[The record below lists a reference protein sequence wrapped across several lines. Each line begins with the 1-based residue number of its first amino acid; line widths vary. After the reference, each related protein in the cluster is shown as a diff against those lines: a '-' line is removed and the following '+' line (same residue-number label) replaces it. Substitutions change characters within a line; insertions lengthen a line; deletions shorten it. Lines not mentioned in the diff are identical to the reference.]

1 MYRMKNKKLNHI
13 LFWVF
18 VITISVLMNSCSARK
33 AEKNRIN
40 EETKTE
46 MATKNDIDK
55 KEESVSNIEEKTT
68 VVEKEK
74 VKETETTYKPIDP
87 TKEATVTTPEGK
99 KHTLNNA
106 EVVIKETDKDK
117 ETKTDTSI
125 NSEITNKSELI
136 DKSKADNKA
145 NIKKGSEA
153 ILIDRK
159 ESNPLN
165 LLWLLIPVVIVLFL
179 LKNKAKIAN
188 WISWP
193 WWV

>member
-1 MYRMKNKKLNHI
+1 MGSEKIRVLLIWLMA
-13 LFWVF
+13 
-18 VITISVLMNSCSARK
+18 ISMAFAMNSCGARK
-33 AEKNRIN
+33 AEKTRST

-46 MATKNDIDK
+46 AATQSDIAK
-55 KEESVSNIEEKTT
+55 KEESSSNVDQQTT

-74 VKETETTYKPIDP
+74 VREVETTYKSIDA

-99 KHTLNNA
+99 KHILNNA
-106 EVVIKETDKDK
+106 KVVIKETTQDK

-125 NSEITNKSELI
+125 NSETTNKSELT

-145 NIKKGSEA
+145 DVKKSSEA

-159 ESNPLN
+159 ETNPLN
-165 LLWLLIPVVIVLFL
+165 LLWWLIPIFIIIFVL
-179 LKNKAKIAN
+179 KKQSKIAN